1 MCLLLYTCKDD
12 EVLPRGIWAGYDD
25 IGECIGYVCMPL
37 EVRSPTGRYVYERG
51 PLVSMVNT
59 DGREGREEDGGGKYG
74 GVMPTN

>member
-1 MCLLLYTCKDD
+1 
-12 EVLPRGIWAGYDD
+12 
-25 IGECIGYVCMPL
+25 MPL